1 MNSWFSKV
9 WSLVKIYST
18 KQVKEVMCSMEGK
31 SSGQRMAQI
40 LLPRFKIR
48 FLVKGKAYIL
58 EFPKGLLT
66 KARLK
71 EVRTEKH
78 LTDRGWE
85 RERSG
90 QGLNLGSALTSDQDR
105 EITDILSRQSL
116 LWNLTKPDL
125 PLVWASRLKPPSV
138 EVSDHL
144 PVANHLVVPRTACT
158 RDAVGMSTLQLI

>member
-18 KQVKEVMCSMEGK
+18 KQVKEVTCSMEGK

-58 EFPKGLLT
+58 EFPKRLLT

-71 EVRTEKH
+71 ELSTEKH
-78 LTDRGWE
+78 LTE
-85 RERSG
+85 
-90 QGLNLGSALTSDQDR
+90 LG
-105 EITDILSRQSL
+105 
-116 LWNLTKPDL
+116 
-125 PLVWASRLKPPSV
+125 
-138 EVSDHL
+138 
-144 PVANHLVVPRTACT
+144 
-158 RDAVGMSTLQLI
+158 